1 MFHLPNQHSQENI
14 IKKELEEK
22 IMANDNWLVHNA
34 FGAIVGGLFG
44 ALPLIV
50 QGLAKISIALPDN
63 IISWCATIPL
73 IPVTWVF
80 MKFGYSATDTMGVWL
95 IQIIT
100 IIIFV
105 LVGAFINSVLHHHQ
119 HKRN

>member
-1 MFHLPNQHSQENI
+1 MET
-14 IKKELEEK
+14 K
-22 IMANDNWLVHNA
+22 NWLVHNA
-34 FGAIVGGLFG
+34 FGAIVGGVFG

-50 QGLAKISIALPDN
+50 QGLAKLSVSLPTN
-63 IISWCATIPL
+63 ILNWCATIPL

-80 MKFGYSATDTMGVWL
+80 MKFGYSPTDNMGVWL

-105 LVGAFINSVLHHHQ
+105 LVGAFINSVFLHHK